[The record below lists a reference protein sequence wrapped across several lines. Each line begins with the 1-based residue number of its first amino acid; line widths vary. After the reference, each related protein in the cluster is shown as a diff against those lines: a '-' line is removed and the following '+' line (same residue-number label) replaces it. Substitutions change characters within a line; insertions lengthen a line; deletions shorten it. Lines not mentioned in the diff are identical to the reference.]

1 MEEYRQKIHNDLV
14 FWMDDEVPKLLPIG
28 SRRKVLKRKFRKR
41 LEVIVERYEGK
52 LTINEL
58 KELRELTTNQFNLI
72 INNLNSNL

>member
-28 SRRKVLKRKFRKR
+28 TRKKVLKRKFRQR
-41 LEVIVERYEGK
+41 LEVIVERYEEK
-52 LTINEL
+52 LTINQL
-58 KELRELTTNQFNLI
+58 SELRELTINQFNLI